1 MKTDCLPERSVGER
15 EIGAISNGRVCD
27 SPKVFKKS
35 QKIISHQ
42 KQQQNIKSVDVPKRP
57 VNCGSQVNKSV
68 VTDSCGR
75 VSDSPNILELPKQ
88 AENGRSQHISQHNP
102 PGSVITPVGGACRAM
117 HKDQLSQQK
126 SQSSLNHIDNGK
138 EKQSTEQGTSS
149 GGPSDSIKICRV
161 QEGSFVVKIKVG
173 DLELNAKL
181 DSLHYKF
188 VMTM

>member
-1 MKTDCLPERSVGER
+1 
-15 EIGAISNGRVCD
+15 
-27 SPKVFKKS
+27 
-35 QKIISHQ
+35 
-42 KQQQNIKSVDVPKRP
+42 
-57 VNCGSQVNKSV
+57 
-68 VTDSCGR
+68 
-75 VSDSPNILELPKQ
+75 
-88 AENGRSQHISQHNP
+88 
-102 PGSVITPVGGACRAM
+102 M

-126 SQSSLNHIDNGK
+126 SQSSLNHTDNGK

>member
-1 MKTDCLPERSVGER
+1 
-15 EIGAISNGRVCD
+15 
-27 SPKVFKKS
+27 
-35 QKIISHQ
+35 
-42 KQQQNIKSVDVPKRP
+42 
-57 VNCGSQVNKSV
+57 
-68 VTDSCGR
+68 
-75 VSDSPNILELPKQ
+75 
-88 AENGRSQHISQHNP
+88 
-102 PGSVITPVGGACRAM
+102 M

-138 EKQSTEQGTSS
+138 EKQGTSS

-161 QEGSFVVKIKVG
+161 QEGSSVVKIKVG